1 MAKLEAPTFQIF
13 FLVSGAGTETDF
25 VCFSLSSWSNDKS
38 PLYSNWPFLTHREL
52 LHLVFMFVVF
62 FSASRKRTSFLHNSW
77 SLHWLGCRV
86 WKFSGEKNI
95 TTNFYLS
102 ELISL
107 SLRDWSTL
115 ECREISRHPRLVTD
129 HRHREKLAQEPIS
142 TAKTKRKCQTSRQP
156 FRHVIIS

>member
-62 FSASRKRTSFLHNSW
+62 FLLRERELLFCITRDRCIGLAVASGNLVEKKTLQQISTSVS
-77 SLHWLGCRV
+77 S
-86 WKFSGEKNI
+86 
-95 TTNFYLS
+95 
-102 ELISL
+102 SL